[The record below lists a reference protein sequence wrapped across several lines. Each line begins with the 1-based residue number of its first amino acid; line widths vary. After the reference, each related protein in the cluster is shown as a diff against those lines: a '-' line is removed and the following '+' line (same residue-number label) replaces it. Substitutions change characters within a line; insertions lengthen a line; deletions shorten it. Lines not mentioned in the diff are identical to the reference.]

1 LSFQRSSVIPTKDRH
16 SDEGGKYFTPSLFKL
31 AVSLI
36 TMKKALIQLNAA
48 VFLWGFT
55 GVLGRAITLDSTMLV
70 WWRLLITVVSLWI
83 LYLVQGKAKR
93 IPAKSILLIS
103 LIGTI
108 LALHWVCFY
117 ASIKLANVT
126 IALTCL
132 STTALLA
139 ALIEPLILKKKFD
152 PFEIV
157 LGLFAI
163 AGIFI
168 IYNTH
173 LQFSTGI
180 IVGLLASLFTVLV
193 SVLNKKIV
201 DQYQPEHITLYQLSG
216 GFLGLTIL
224 LPAFH
229 FLFPDKW
236 AAPTLPDWGWLLIL
250 SWVCTILT
258 FFLYIRALK
267 KVSAF
272 TMNLTLT
279 LEPIYGI
286 ILAFVIYKE
295 NKLLSKWFYVG
306 FALIA
311 LAVVFH
317 LWRLISAARRKSASA
332 GLGAFP

>member
-1 LSFQRSSVIPTKDRH
+1 
-16 SDEGGKYFTPSLFKL
+16 
-31 AVSLI
+31 
-36 TMKKALIQLNAA
+36 MKKALLQLHSA

-55 GVLGRAITLDSTMLV
+55 GVLGRAITLSSTMLV
-70 WWRLLITVVSLWI
+70 WWRLLITAVSLWV
-83 LYLVQGKAKR
+83 LYLLQGKIKKIDWKAV
-93 IPAKSILLIS
+93 LTIS

-132 STTALLA
+132 STTALIA
-139 ALIEPLILKKKFD
+139 SLIEPLILRKKFD
-152 PFEIV
+152 AVEIF

-163 AGIFI
+163 AGILI

-180 IVGLLASLFTVLV
+180 IVGLAASLFTVLV
-193 SVLNKKIV
+193 SVLNKKII
-201 DQYQPEHITLYQLSG
+201 DKHEPERITLYQLTG

-224 LPAFH
+224 LP
-229 FLFPDKW
+229 LFQTFFPEKLV
-236 AAPTLPDWGWLLIL
+236 APTPWDWVWLFLL
-250 SWVCTILT
+250 SWVCTIFT

-272 TMNLTLT
+272 TMNLILT
-279 LEPIYGI
+279 LEPVYGI
-286 ILAFVIYKE
+286 ILAFIIYKE
-295 NKLLSKWFYVG
+295 NKLFSQWFYVG

-311 LAVVFH
+311 VAVVFH
-317 LWRLISAARRKSASA
+317 TWRLIRVRK
-332 GLGAFP
+332 

>member
-1 LSFQRSSVIPTKDRH
+1 
-16 SDEGGKYFTPSLFKL
+16 
-31 AVSLI
+31 
-36 TMKKALIQLNAA
+36 MKKALIQLNSA

-70 WWRLLITVVSLWI
+70 WWRLLITMVSLWI
-83 LYLVQGKAKR
+83 LYLIQGKASR
-93 IPAKSILLIS
+93 IPFKAGVLIS

-132 STTALLA
+132 STTALIA
-139 ALIEPLILKKKFD
+139 SLIEPLILKKRFD
-152 PFEIV
+152 PVEIV

-163 AGIFI
+163 AGIFV

-173 LQFSTGI
+173 IQFSTGI
-180 IVGLLASLFTVLV
+180 VVGLLSAIFTVLV
-193 SVLNKKIV
+193 SVLNKKII
-201 DQYQPEHITLYQLSG
+201 DQYHPEHITLYQLTG

-224 LPAFH
+224 LP
-229 FLFPDKW
+229 LFRFIFQGVW
-236 AAPTLPDWGWLLIL
+236 SSPTVTDWLWLVIL

-267 KVSAF
+267 KISAF

-279 LEPIYGI
+279 LEPVYGI
-286 ILAFVIYKE
+286 ILAFMIYHE
-295 NKLLSKWFYVG
+295 NRLLSNWFYVG

-311 LAVVFH
+311 VAVVFH
-317 LWRLISAARRKSASA
+317 MWRLVITARRKT
-332 GLGAFP
+332 GVH

>member
-1 LSFQRSSVIPTKDRH
+1 
-16 SDEGGKYFTPSLFKL
+16 
-31 AVSLI
+31 
-36 TMKKALIQLNAA
+36 MKKALLQLHTA

-55 GVLGRAITLDSTMLV
+55 GVLGRAITLQSTMLV
-70 WWRLLITVVSLWI
+70 WWRLLITMISLWV
-83 LYLVQGKAKR
+83 LYLLQGKARK
-93 IPAKSILLIS
+93 IHWKSGLMIGG
-103 LIGTI
+103 IGTI

-132 STTALLA
+132 STTALIA
-139 ALIEPLILKKKFD
+139 SLIEPLIIRKRFD
-152 PFEIV
+152 PVEIF

-163 AGIFI
+163 AGILI

-180 IVGLLASLFTVLV
+180 VVGLLASLFTVLV
-193 SVLNKKIV
+193 SVLNKKII
-201 DQYQPEHITLYQLSG
+201 DQHNPENITLYQLSG
-216 GFLGLTIL
+216 GFVGLSIL
-224 LPAFH
+224 LP
-229 FLFPDKW
+229 LFQFVFPENLT
-236 AAPTLPDWGWLLIL
+236 APTALDWVWLIVL
-250 SWVCTILT
+250 SWACTILT

-267 KVSAF
+267 KLSAF

-295 NKLLSKWFYVG
+295 NRLFSQWFYVG

-311 LAVVFH
+311 VAVVFH
-317 LWRLISAARRKSASA
+317 MWRLLKPRKKVDTLIS
-332 GLGAFP
+332 

>member
-1 LSFQRSSVIPTKDRH
+1 M
-16 SDEGGKYFTPSLFKL
+16 EGTGRFRCSCLFFEP
-31 AVSLI
+31 
-36 TMKKALIQLNAA
+36 MKKALLQLHTA

-55 GVLGRAITLDSTMLV
+55 GVLGRTITLDSTMLV
-70 WWRLLITVVSLWI
+70 WWRMLITMVSLWV
-83 LYLVQGKAKR
+83 LF
-93 IPAKSILLIS
+93 LLQRKVRRMNWRSALQIS
-103 LIGTI
+103 LIGTL

-139 ALIEPLILKKKFD
+139 ALIEPMVIREKRFS
-152 PFEIV
+152 PVEIF

-163 AGIFI
+163 AGILI

-173 LQFSTGI
+173 IQFSIGI
-180 IVGLLASLFTVLV
+180 IIGLLSSVFTVLV
-193 SVLNKKIV
+193 SVLNKSIV
-201 DQYQPEHITLYQLSG
+201 EKHRSENITLYQFTG
-216 GFLGLTIL
+216 GFLGLTLL
-224 LPAFH
+224 LPLFQL
-229 FLFPDKW
+229 LFPERW
-236 AAPTLPDWGWLLIL
+236 AVPAGWDIVWLLVL

-258 FFLYIRALK
+258 FFLYITALR

-272 TMNLTLT
+272 TFNLTLT

-286 ILAFVIYKE
+286 ILAFLIYYE
-295 NKLLSKWFYVG
+295 NRMFSHWFYVG

-317 LWRLISAARRKSASA
+317 MWRLLKPKA
-332 GLGAFP
+332 

>member
-1 LSFQRSSVIPTKDRH
+1 
-16 SDEGGKYFTPSLFKL
+16 
-31 AVSLI
+31 
-36 TMKKALIQLNAA
+36 MKKALLQLHTA

-70 WWRLLITVVSLWI
+70 WWRLLITMVSLWV
-83 LYLVQGKAKR
+83 LYLLQGKAR
-93 IPAKSILLIS
+93 RMDWRGVLVIA

-139 ALIEPLILKKKFD
+139 SLIEPLILRKRFD
-152 PFEIV
+152 AVEIF

-163 AGIFI
+163 AGILI

-173 LQFSTGI
+173 LHFSLGI
-180 IVGLLASLFTVLV
+180 VIGLLSSLLTVLV
-193 SVLNKKIV
+193 SVLNKKII
-201 DQYQPEHITLYQLSG
+201 DRYNPENITLYQLTG
-216 GFLGLTIL
+216 GFAGLTVL
-224 LPAFH
+224 LPLFQY
-229 FLFPDKW
+229 LFPEKW
-236 AAPTLPDWGWLLIL
+236 TSPTPWDWAWLVLL

-267 KVSAF
+267 KLSAF

-286 ILAFVIYKE
+286 ILAFLIYHE
-295 NKLLSKWFYVG
+295 NRLFSHWFYIG
-306 FALIA
+306 FGLIA

-317 LWRLISAARRKSASA
+317 MWRLLK
-332 GLGAFP
+332 PQK